1 MRVKKKIIL
10 IGAAVVAL
18 ILLVGAYMK
27 WVSPT
32 KIAFFNYQVI
42 TLGEINRA
50 NEALHVFV
58 DRIHVPFVAD
68 GLHLRR

>member
-50 NEALHVFV
+50 NDNHPSAYSRLALTMWM
-58 DRIHVPFVAD
+58 I
-68 GLHLRR
+68 